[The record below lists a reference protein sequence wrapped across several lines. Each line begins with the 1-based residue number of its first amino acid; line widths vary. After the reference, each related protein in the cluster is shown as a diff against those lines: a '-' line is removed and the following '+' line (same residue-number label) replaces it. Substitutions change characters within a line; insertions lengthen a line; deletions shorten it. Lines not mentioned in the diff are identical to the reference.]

1 MPNENIEIGA
11 LIFQKLQEKQR
22 SIAWLAKEVD
32 CDGSNLRK
40 MLKGMRYIYPGLLF
54 RISIV
59 LDEDFFAYYSRKL
72 EEIKMGQ
79 TDQKNGS
86 N

>member
-1 MPNENIEIGA
+1 MHNENIEIGA

-22 SIAWLAKEVD
+22 SVAWLAKEID

-40 MLKGMRYIYPGLLF
+40 MLRGMRYIYPWLLF

-59 LDEDFFAYYSRKL
+59 LDEDFFAYYSKKL
-72 EEIKMGQ
+72 EEV
-79 TDQKNGS
+79 KNGS
-86 N
+86 D